1 MQKKGNPPV
10 GRQSPPPLRQDE
22 QALLQ
27 FLVAEA
33 KRRGDSMTQLAK
45 SLGVT
50 YARLAQWRRE
60 DARIENAGRPVFE
73 KAALYLGWPTLF
85 VLLHAGVVRL
95 SDIAWPGKGSLA
107 DYMTRE
113 IERMRRH
120 PRIGPWVPPALEKAS
135 PSIRLYVAF
144 LFNEY
149 ERATQADESR
159 LDWLEELR
167 KVSQAHLKGAGAAS
181 VTRPRTAKKK
191 DADA

>member
-1 MQKKGNPPV
+1 MQNEGKTPV
-10 GRQSPPPLRQDE
+10 GRRSPPPLRQDE

-60 DARIENAGRPVFE
+60 DARIENSGRPVFE

-107 DYMTRE
+107 DCMARE
-113 IERMRRH
+113 IERMRQH
-120 PRIGPWVPPALEKAS
+120 PRIGPWIPPAIEKANLG
-135 PSIRLYVAF
+135 IRLFVAF

-149 ERATQADESR
+149 ERATKADESR

-167 KVSQAHLKGAGAAS
+167 NVSQTHLKEAKTALRGRA
-181 VTRPRTAKKK
+181 RTAKKR
-191 DADA
+191 DN